1 MSLHNGTAYETEL
14 KRMLEQSGRY
24 VLNLGQNESGDLIS
38 FYEGIYT
45 VHEVKSQMNG
55 QMRFD
60 FDNFKL
66 RQQWD
71 NLAMTAHYVN
81 VEYVFR
87 TKGKQW
93 HVRCVQPD
101 EPCPKSIRIDLLPVI
116 SFSVAIQTRQD
127 TPRMNERDNECNLT
141 LPDITIKK
149 IKPKAPRRDKHG
161 KNKQLV

>member
-38 FYEGIYT
+38 FYDGIYT

-60 FDNFKL
+60 FNNPKL
-66 RQQWD
+66 RHQWN
-71 NLAMTAHYVN
+71 NLARTACYVD
-81 VEYVFR
+81 VEYAFR
-87 TKGKQW
+87 TKGKIW
-93 HVRCVQPD
+93 HFRTVYPD

-116 SFSVAIQTRQD
+116 SFSDTRQTRQD
-127 TPRMNERDNECNLT
+127 TPRMNERDRECNLT

-149 IKPKAPRRDKHG
+149 IRPKAPRRR
-161 KNKQLV
+161 

>member
-38 FYEGIYT
+38 FYDGIYT

-60 FDNFKL
+60 FSSPKL
-66 RQQWD
+66 RWQWN
-71 NLAMTAHYVN
+71 NLARTACYVD
-81 VEYVFR
+81 VEYAFR
-87 TKGKQW
+87 TKGKIW
-93 HVRCVQPD
+93 HFRTVYPD

-127 TPRMNERDNECNLT
+127 TLSINETDMEGNLT
-141 LPDITIKK
+141 LPNVKMK
-149 IKPKAPRRDKHG
+149 QIKPKAPRRR
-161 KNKQLV
+161 

>member
-38 FYEGIYT
+38 FYDGIYT

-60 FDNFKL
+60 FNNPKL
-66 RQQWD
+66 RQQWN
-71 NLAMTAHYVN
+71 NLARTAYYVN
-81 VEYVFR
+81 VEYAFR

-93 HVRCVQPD
+93 HFRRVYPD

-127 TPRMNERDNECNLT
+127 TLSINETDMEGNLT
-141 LPDITIKK
+141 LPNVKMK
-149 IKPKAPRRDKHG
+149 QIKPKAPRRR
-161 KNKQLV
+161 

>member
-38 FYEGIYT
+38 FYDGIYT

-60 FDNFKL
+60 FNNPKL
-66 RQQWD
+66 RQQWN
-71 NLAMTAHYVN
+71 NLARTAYYVN
-81 VEYVFR
+81 VEYAFR
-87 TKGKQW
+87 TKGKKW
-93 HVRCVQPD
+93 HFRTVYPD

-127 TPRMNERDNECNLT
+127 TLSINETDMEGNLT
-141 LPDITIKK
+141 LPDMKIKK
-149 IKPKAPRRDKHG
+149 IKPKALGRR
-161 KNKQLV
+161 

>member
-38 FYEGIYT
+38 FYDGIYT

-60 FDNFKL
+60 FSSPKL
-66 RQQWD
+66 RWQWN
-71 NLAMTAHYVN
+71 NLARTACYVD
-81 VEYVFR
+81 VEYAFR

-93 HVRCVQPD
+93 HFRTVYPD

-116 SFSVAIQTRQD
+116 SFSDTRQTRQD
-127 TPRMNERDNECNLT
+127 TPSINETDMEGNLT
-141 LPDITIKK
+141 LPNVKMK
-149 IKPKAPRRDKHG
+149 QIKPKAPRRR
-161 KNKQLV
+161 

>member
-38 FYEGIYT
+38 FYDGIYT

-60 FDNFKL
+60 FNSPKL
-66 RQQWD
+66 RQQWN
-71 NLAMTAHYVN
+71 NLAMTACYVN
-81 VEYVFR
+81 VEYAFR
-87 TKGKQW
+87 TKGKKW
-93 HVRCVQPD
+93 HFRRVYPD

-127 TPRMNERDNECNLT
+127 TLSINETDMEGNLT
-141 LPDITIKK
+141 LQDIQIKK
-149 IKPKAPRRDKHG
+149 IKPKEK
-161 KNKQLV
+161 

>member
-38 FYEGIYT
+38 FYDGIYT

-60 FDNFKL
+60 FSSPKL
-66 RQQWD
+66 RWQWN
-71 NLAMTAHYVN
+71 NLARTACYVN
-81 VEYVFR
+81 VEYAFR
-87 TKGKQW
+87 TKGKKW
-93 HVRCVQPD
+93 HFRRVYPD

-116 SFSVAIQTRQD
+116 SFSDTRQTRQD
-127 TPRMNERDNECNLT
+127 TPRMNERDTEGNLT
-141 LPDITIKK
+141 LPDITMKQ
-149 IKPKAPRRDKHG
+149 IKPKAPRRR
-161 KNKQLV
+161 

>member
-38 FYEGIYT
+38 FYDGIYT

-60 FDNFKL
+60 FNNPKL
-66 RQQWD
+66 RQQWN
-71 NLAMTAHYVN
+71 NLAMTACYVN
-81 VEYVFR
+81 VEYAFR
-87 TKGKQW
+87 TKGKKW
-93 HVRCVQPD
+93 HFRRVYPD

-127 TPRMNERDNECNLT
+127 TLSINETDMEGNLT
-141 LPDITIKK
+141 LPNVKMK
-149 IKPKAPRRDKHG
+149 QIKPKAPRRR
-161 KNKQLV
+161 

>member
-1 MSLHNGTAYETEL
+1 MSLHNGTAYETEF

-60 FDNFKL
+60 FDSPKL
-66 RQQWD
+66 RVQWG
-71 NLAMTAHYVN
+71 NLAMTANYVN
-81 VEYVFR
+81 VEYDFR

-93 HVRCVQPD
+93 HVRQVSAN
-101 EPCPKSIRIDLLPVI
+101 EPCPKSIRIDMLPTV
-116 SFSVAIQTRQD
+116 SFQDALQTTQI
-127 TPRMNERDNECNLT
+127 TPKTIERDIEADRVEKRTCKFL
-141 LPDITIKK
+141 
-149 IKPKAPRRDKHG
+149 
-161 KNKQLV
+161 

>member
-38 FYEGIYT
+38 FYDGIYT

-60 FDNFKL
+60 FSSPKL
-66 RQQWD
+66 RWQWN
-71 NLAMTAHYVN
+71 NLARTACYVD
-81 VEYVFR
+81 VEYAFR

-93 HVRCVQPD
+93 HFRTVYPD

-116 SFSVAIQTRQD
+116 SFSDTRQTRQD
-127 TPRMNERDNECNLT
+127 TPRMNERDKECNLT
-141 LPDITIKK
+141 LPNVKMK
-149 IKPKAPRRDKHG
+149 QIKPKAPRRR
-161 KNKQLV
+161 

>member
-38 FYEGIYT
+38 FYDGIYT

-60 FDNFKL
+60 FSSPKL
-66 RQQWD
+66 RWQWN
-71 NLAMTAHYVN
+71 NLARTACYVD
-81 VEYVFR
+81 VEYAFR
-87 TKGKQW
+87 TKGKIW
-93 HVRCVQPD
+93 RFRTVYPD

-116 SFSVAIQTRQD
+116 SFSDARQTRQD
-127 TPRMNERDNECNLT
+127 TLSINETDMEGNLT
-141 LPDITIKK
+141 LPNVKMK
-149 IKPKAPRRDKHG
+149 QIKPKAPRRR
-161 KNKQLV
+161 